1 MSESQKEPFFPFDK
15 EGPLKELRGL
25 FEKNVLFR
33 DHSAKLVY
41 FIRKCHLT
49 FEDVKDFTV
58 FVSGIKKTFKG
69 RFYDYLQWKC
79 ASQKLLRLLCI
90 AYKHLSRNSGDAAVD
105 PTRIFKVIVWL
116 EKWKKSVINNELVMP
131 LVRDLVTYSP
141 ALGNKRSKLK
151 KLVNDLSEVNP
162 DKKSSLIT
170 AINNKAIHER
180 EKTRNSTKLKFS
192 SVVPK
197 VRKNLQVVSRT
208 IQTVKSKHEEKNSEE
223 TDFKILDLSERIK
236 RQQRRIQCNTSQDK
250 ILTENGQSGDD
261 RSWWRTTW
269 EETVNLYT
277 RVVCEGRV
285 IKDDD
290 KDNYLPGKFLCSDS
304 HCIFKTDV
312 FDGIGFYST
321 LKLYSF
327 FINRMCASVFLEVS
341 KKQQLSS
348 RTIEKLL
355 WCVTDLDSLVS
366 VLELPENFEEK
377 IATAVQK
384 DYWRIKNIK
393 DPDIF
398 HRFVKKIID
407 KTLEE
412 YTESVLF
419 LFSKTGVR
427 EKYYSKEEI
436 KGIIRQEMHKVRQ
449 DAIEAIHN
457 CVRRDKKVLD
467 RWAVQQLQAYLEQ
480 PREDFPEFVS
490 IIYNLIDVADSNDDT
505 NYGETFKLYLDRL
518 GSEPQD
524 SVGVLLRFMHN
535 QARDKERSKIL
546 FTEERMRKL
555 LGLVNDDS
563 WRLENKL
570 KVLKMISSCLQHQH
584 EALSDDNLAKV
595 LDICYQSNDA
605 RLINSA
611 LTVVLLST
619 DISKSKVW
627 DNQWRDGII
636 DKLMAKFELIKADME
651 ECSSFIVFILSKF
664 LCYSDA
670 SKPAWIVKPRLIELV
685 SSKMLSNHL
694 VELDQNGDEI
704 VKIVTPEPGMAGNG
718 TANQISLLATMM
730 VERSVKRGVIV
741 SSVTIDNL
749 FLVLESQCEDGN
761 KQTQI
766 TAAKTLYRLAEYLK
780 FDDVVLQKL
789 LNLINCPIY
798 DVSVYVRAA
807 YVKACVKMA
816 CDSSVLLNPL
826 HLDNLCELYVP
837 ESMKLGEV
845 DYEGEINT
853 NLFNVLIHE
862 SLKQQFN
869 DNIFLLFDTVLELSQ
884 KYTSQIL
891 AVLKEYSSAFTL
903 PQATVRTVEKL
914 LAVPVYLEDA
924 FSVLYYVVLRG
935 NSVVSSKTLDVFVD
949 FLYTSSDDKMRANC
963 YFILHMASENQDL
976 SEDVFWKLEL
986 DKAILT
992 LNSAD
997 RSTLLEFIQGCM
1009 DRGMKLPVDTHL
1021 EEQICDILVLKIFAK
1036 SSRNKQI
1043 ISEHLLQALIELF
1056 MVDPNSPSERDVTME
1071 MKLVLVTIFEN
1082 AAKNNQTLPNYL
1094 LERLELDLRKV
1105 EMEPGILRVFIYLAQ
1120 KGEELSPTIKNKLLD
1135 KLLTEPCTGLK
1146 QELLSCLGS
1155 LIEANIVKSSD
1166 DLSRVNQILIQ
1177 NIGSDNRNIH
1187 KLCMNAQ
1194 RKLVKVCQ
1202 TMDEGLLQKL
1212 VDIGTASTCN
1222 KSVRIEIEK
1231 LFESIDEKYN
1241 PVILQKQYKQKLQL
1255 ANLNDSSPEGL
1266 LAELLKL
1273 NEIQNDGLL
1282 EQNYLQI
1289 KQVID
1294 NGDVQLQEAAL
1305 LLLGQIKC
1313 KENVADELLE
1323 SVALLAE
1330 STVSQTLRESCLQL
1344 LDAVVDSGK
1353 TLSGRALQVR
1363 KAELNKEPFEALK
1376 QYWCISQIK
1385 EHSLQRGGITDKYA
1399 KVMAGKLCS
1408 NFCTLFIQELFSC
1421 LQSIDNLAAF
1431 ESLVEFCAEKEKA
1444 IVISDIEGL
1453 RCDHVEDL
1461 LHRVQEKRLLKAV
1474 IFQPKN
1480 KIEEDKFQ
1488 AIIRALRN
1496 AGLNFSQLL
1505 QLLTAYRPSGLY
1517 NKFYDLLDLLKLIHD
1532 NNLVSSSCIE
1542 KCLQL
1547 LKEAETFLD
1556 ALRNLHKLAVEN
1568 LFQLEGKERDLHELL
1583 AELKE
1588 KNKLVPFIEELAQE
1602 NSLNIQQN
1610 IFKEQS
1616 EKLKWNENQIN
1627 EWAKHIKTKKRT
1639 FSDYEAIAVILR
1651 ANFLITGYTL
1661 TNTQMLCSLIALK
1674 GGEMPRGKLL
1684 QVATGEGKSTIIS
1697 ILAIIF
1703 ALRGDKVDVI
1713 TSSPV
1718 LAERDAKQQAKLYG
1732 MFGLTCSDNND
1743 KTVYLKGRKDCY
1755 LSDIVYG
1762 EMSQFQFDVLR
1773 DNYSKLGTLGG
1784 RKLSVA
1790 LVDEVDSMLVDDSSK
1805 IARLSSTVPGMDHF
1819 HALYVF
1825 IWQFLVSIKNQFIM
1839 CNNKLYFLEGKV
1851 EFENDKITL
1860 EFADENGDVK
1870 KIPDL
1875 GAYFA
1880 LAGDQSIIGEAVEDV
1895 DKFLKDYLEHYLD
1908 DQIQQN
1914 QIYIPSNFADFVK
1927 KQKSKWIINAVE
1939 ALNYQENVHYV
1950 VQNGEI
1956 KPVDFHS
1963 TGIVQDSTNWSDGL
1977 HQFLQLE
1984 HNLKMTSET
1993 LTTNFLSNV
2002 GLIKKYKMVCGLTGT
2017 LGSDNCR
2024 DFLASV
2030 YSVDLVN
2037 IPQKREKQFVQL
2049 DSIVAH
2055 NETSWLEEIRCNIML
2070 ESDKGRGILVVCETI
2085 ANANLI
2091 HGILNEKLPPSL
2103 IKVYS
2108 MNNMNQE
2115 KNVEKVRRGQV
2126 IIATNLA
2133 GRGTDI
2139 QTDDIEATGGLHVIL
2154 TFMPNNQRVEDQ
2166 AFGRTSRQG
2175 KRGTGIMILNAQNLD
2190 GYSTNTTEWTTEAMK
2205 AQRDEI
2211 ESQQIK
2217 TFQEKELKLI
2227 EVKDKLF
2234 DTFCLFLNEV
2244 RLKIR
2249 KKTNTFGRKVR
2260 SLFTDVQPTVYECCV
2275 LAAIE
2280 EQWAGFL
2287 SKLDDGVIKCDAA
2300 EEECNAL
2307 IGQLSNDFKDKKLIK
2322 NPYYFIAIANDLL
2335 VESSKPEEALEVFE
2349 QAVELERKSQQK
2361 KHDEIHNNVAGDKRS
2376 HSKRL
2381 EANSEKDEIEMFS
2394 PGAAHVG
2401 IAWCLLLLKSAN
2413 YKDKALASFKVAL
2426 KCLANEM
2433 SLLNATQLL
2442 LEQKQQKH
2450 AGFVNSPLYQQLT
2463 TKATIL
2469 GSYMS
2474 GVDAAINAIKRSK
2487 RMMDL
2492 VAVKRHTVT
2501 ANEPC
2506 VLETRTHH
2514 HELERCEENKSQFK
2528 DEESLELR
2536 NGERYSLIFNHL
2548 TVRQDSGTIDQAL
2561 KTIFFA
2567 DKIAETKINLYK
2579 VDLEHDLFKSLNNN
2593 GMPDA
2598 ILHVELQDL
2607 SHEVALEKLK
2617 SVKAELVHVGIILD
2631 KSDLLKLLEL
2641 NKSLESGV
2649 LIVRQSQVHEKVNR
2663 EELEARVRKLQ
2674 TEHSLCY
2681 VRFEDLKTVQ
2691 AQNIVENCCKDAQ
2704 FVLSFCN
2711 ISNFNDS
2718 ELKEGQVDFSFDGLD
2733 WADAKLVIQRLRKE
2747 KLEFSLEFMELS
2759 DNGVRYILERAA
2771 LEQEDMTITKVKN
2784 ICDVFMQDFS
2794 PTYELNQFI
2803 SRGLE
2808 HIVEI
2813 NEKLFV
2819 PWCSV
2824 AAVAVLGLGQ
2834 IALGGVLMATGFGI
2848 SMGMSVLT
2856 EGLADAYFAFRAH
2869 QTRQFSWIDYCQQKA
2884 VSLALTAITMGYSKF
2899 KEGVKGLKT
2908 LAPGIGVKEAGT
2920 RIISN
2925 GKLASQT
2932 ILTTGKNLKTVTA
2945 KIVCTK
2951 TVEAVAREGLNTVIQ
2966 HLSNLTFAL
2975 LKPKICEA
2983 VQSRVFSAFHRP
2995 ELFSCLGKFF
3005 ASDLCQFKT
3014 KINSL
3019 VGEILNPL
3027 RGFMRG
3033 LLDSVC
3039 LPLIKGVLSDS
3050 NRFGSLPSLV
3060 IRTFSTL
3067 NGVHK
3072 VQTLADDVLNE
3083 LKEKLI
3089 VYDKNFLTISSILQ
3103 KSLKISKKN
3112 ADVFSKNLKKLEI
3125 IDQNDNFYIPH
3136 SDVHSSGRNA
3146 KARIDNLSDA
3156 WIKSPSKIVDELSG
3170 QLTDSTSLQAD
3181 IQKGIVFIGELY
3193 EKIVAVDMDSF
3204 NTTIKSVS
3212 DQISEQ
3218 LVRIMDSQI
3227 LQPWTTMAVSGLTD
3241 AISKRLQ
3248 HYVFVNKKDQSE
3260 SQKADQKKY
3269 QKLLTKKNLSAD
3281 EKAFMAS
3288 YGPYRT
3294 FVQQLHYN
3302 ARDYCTAHSL
3312 REMYYHASKDSTSS
3326 APIDKNVQQLAD
3338 DVRGE
3343 APADLIEMAALA
3355 SANNIK
3361 LKVVDD
3367 PQYKKTKEDIADG
3380 VEVMCVIKDPNGGIG
3395 HALYMDSCGSFKEAK
3410 TQGFDCVYGAVSEIL
3425 ERRGISKSVA
3435 DLRAVVADRIESNP
3449 ASFHKALAAETW
3461 IIKNNSNPASILFL
3475 AGLYQDKD
3483 GNLKLEED
3491 DLKKL
3496 ASHLVQPYSRNRG
3509 GNSAEKFK

>member
-58 FVSGIKKTFKG
+58 FV
-69 RFYDYLQWKC
+69 
-79 ASQKLLRLLCI
+79 
-90 AYKHLSRNSGDAAVD
+90 
-105 PTRIFKVIVWL
+105 
-116 EKWKKSVINNELVMP
+116 
-131 LVRDLVTYSP
+131 
-141 ALGNKRSKLK
+141 
-151 KLVNDLSEVNP
+151 
-162 DKKSSLIT
+162 
-170 AINNKAIHER
+170 
-180 EKTRNSTKLKFS
+180 

-704 VKIVTPEPGMAGNG
+704 VKIVTPEPGMA
-718 TANQISLLATMM
+718 
-730 VERSVKRGVIV
+730 
-741 SSVTIDNL
+741 
-749 FLVLESQCEDGN
+749 
-761 KQTQI
+761 
-766 TAAKTLYRLAEYLK
+766 
-780 FDDVVLQKL
+780 
-789 LNLINCPIY
+789 
-798 DVSVYVRAA
+798 A

-845 DYEGEINT
+845 DYE
-853 NLFNVLIHE
+853 
-862 SLKQQFN
+862 
-869 DNIFLLFDTVLELSQ
+869 
-884 KYTSQIL
+884 
-891 AVLKEYSSAFTL
+891 
-903 PQATVRTVEKL
+903 
-914 LAVPVYLEDA
+914 
-924 FSVLYYVVLRG
+924 
-935 NSVVSSKTLDVFVD
+935 
-949 FLYTSSDDKMRANC
+949 
-963 YFILHMASENQDL
+963 
-976 SEDVFWKLEL
+976 
-986 DKAILT
+986 
-992 LNSAD
+992 
-997 RSTLLEFIQGCM
+997 
-1009 DRGMKLPVDTHL
+1009 
-1021 EEQICDILVLKIFAK
+1021 
-1036 SSRNKQI
+1036 
-1043 ISEHLLQALIELF
+1043 
-1056 MVDPNSPSERDVTME
+1056 
-1071 MKLVLVTIFEN
+1071 
-1082 AAKNNQTLPNYL
+1082 
-1094 LERLELDLRKV
+1094 
-1105 EMEPGILRVFIYLAQ
+1105 
-1120 KGEELSPTIKNKLLD
+1120 GEELSPTIKNKLLD

-1363 KAELNKEPFEALK
+1363 KAELNKGTDVQQTLLQGSLCKELKQEFELTDETLLELLLLVPASQRDSKIGSSADFLHLVISENSDYAVNKSFAMLVEKCLLQKKLLVITLPCYCRIIKEQMCCNVVECLKSLVQHFHENESHLPHLHPRLFEAMYHAQKLQQLPDDLLEVAMANLNCDNGNIRGYSFGILRFSAEDKWKKATTVSCDRMRVIFDELQVEIKESDLVDLIETIMFLKFFDIGVMLNAKTETWKRDLLISSIFRSFDVVQLEQMEFLGSWYIVEEKFQYDESCKILALIHNSDFKHFSQVLELVSILPQLKFDDVLHQLNIHSPEPFEALK

-3509 GNSAEKFK
+3509 GNSAEKFKIRRCKGIDPKTGKPDVTEESRHHIVPWGKTWKALIEAYKNDPVELKSNLEKYINQPIIKEIFSTHFLDYNKRDGNGNVPMTKVRKDLTGERLASVICWHPNNNVWGPKSYKRHGEPRSGFDQELCDVQTRENQVNLRAAFRAIEEGKIGEFFEALGKLDTPFAEWHLNNGKYSARYSNPEFRENSNM